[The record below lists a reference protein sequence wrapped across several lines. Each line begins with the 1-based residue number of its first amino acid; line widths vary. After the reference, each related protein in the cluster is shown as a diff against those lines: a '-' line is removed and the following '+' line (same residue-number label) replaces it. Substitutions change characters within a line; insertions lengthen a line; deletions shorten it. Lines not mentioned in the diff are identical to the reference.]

1 MVWTSMYLEL
11 VLIDVLFTFET
22 VVLELVFLLFSVIFR
37 DGRGIVD
44 LVARVSGGGMMWIH
58 HAM

>member
-1 MVWTSMYLEL
+1 MYLEL